1 MKIICDTRE
10 QYPFTFGKYD
20 CQVQVG
26 TLREGDYTVAFPQP
40 DGTFKPIENGIV
52 IERKSLSDL
61 MGCLTQGRERFE
73 AELARMKPYESCAV
87 VVEEPFIRLMQ
98 GHYRSEMKPY
108 AAVQSILSMTQK
120 YRVPFLWGETRQQA
134 EFIAFHLLR
143 HFYKHHGGK

>member
-10 QYPFTFGKYD
+10 QYPFTFKQFD
-20 CQVQVG
+20 CTVTVG
-26 TLREGDYTVAFPQP
+26 TLHEGDYTVAFPQE
-40 DGTFKPIENGIV
+40 DGTFKPIENGIA

-87 VVEEPFIRLMQ
+87 VVEEPFSMLMQ

-120 YRVPFLWGETRQQA
+120 YRVPFLWGETRRQA